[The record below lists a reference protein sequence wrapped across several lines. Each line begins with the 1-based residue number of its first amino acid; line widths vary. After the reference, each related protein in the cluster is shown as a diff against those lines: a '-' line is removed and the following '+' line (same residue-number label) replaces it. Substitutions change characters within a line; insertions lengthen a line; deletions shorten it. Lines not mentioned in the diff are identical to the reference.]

1 MVSAKFS
8 ASFFRLDPNVFKSMS
23 SNNTLMPTHSD
34 AYEELMLF
42 YRSLA
47 MPYTK
52 HDIRAFNAIYR
63 CIYRSLSREERNRA
77 EEMVDLM
84 IEGLENPQLAEM
96 IYGVV

>member
-1 MVSAKFS
+1 VVSAGFS

-63 CIYRSLSREERNRA
+63 CIYRGLSREERHRA

>member
-1 MVSAKFS
+1 MSAEFS

-63 CIYRSLSREERNRA
+63 CIYRSLSREERHRA

>member
-1 MVSAKFS
+1 
-8 ASFFRLDPNVFKSMS
+8 
-23 SNNTLMPTHSD
+23 
-34 AYEELMLF
+34 
-42 YRSLA
+42 

-63 CIYRSLSREERNRA
+63 CIYRGLSREERHRA